1 MTLMTKFSKDEIS
14 KYLPHRPPFL
24 FIDEV
29 DHLVTG
35 QDIRAIKNVRVEEEY
50 FKGHFPSNPIMPGV
64 LIIEALAQAS
74 CVLYAVSLPSDA
86 IRSYYLSS
94 SKIRFLKPV
103 IPPCRLELHSVST
116 KMVSQGGVFKVKAA
130 VSNDT
135 VAEGEMTF
143 ACQTQK

>member
-1 MTLMTKFSKDEIS
+1 VTVMSRLSRDEML
-14 KYLPHRPPFL
+14 KHLPHRPPFL

-29 DHLVTG
+29 EQLVAG
-35 QDIRAIKNVRVEEEY
+35 QNIKAVKNVKAEEEY

-86 IRSYYLSS
+86 VRSYYLSS

-116 KMVSQGGVFKVKAA
+116 KMVNQGGVFKVKAA